1 MEMGMHVKI
10 HLLARVG
17 KGLMLQPPACG
28 CRQELPRRLCSKL
41 TPLLLRFLSGND
53 HDWQASVEFSL
64 KVAKE
69 EKAWQKFVEEVA
81 DIERCDVL
89 NDPPSAL
96 AMRINQLL
104 ADAMGPDGGPSSNSV
119 YVREQAQFADYV
131 TLGLKYDPKLIH
143 EGKLSLVDRFSDLEA
158 TQWIQTAKNALGRGN
173 DRQQLESRRVEL
185 QKLEQLLVARLKQA
199 LTPFPRRAWE
209 EAAARIPEGKAEKEW
224 LIKELERLLSKEEMR
239 VCKEEMRV
247 SKEELPDLGIDH
259 DGDQWSDPE
268 KVNLQAAVPPPLHR
282 RSRIEV
288 AKLP

>member
-1 MEMGMHVKI
+1 
-10 HLLARVG
+10 
-17 KGLMLQPPACG
+17 MLQPPACG

-53 HDWQASVEFSL
+53 HAWQASVEFSL

-81 DIERCDVL
+81 DIERCDML

-104 ADAMGPDGGPSSNSV
+104 ADAMGPDGDPSSNSV

-131 TLGLKYDPKLIH
+131 TLGLKFDPKLIH
-143 EGKLSLVDRFSDLEA
+143 EGKLALVDRFSDSEA
-158 TQWIQTAKNALGRGN
+158 TQWIQTAKKALGRGN
-173 DRQQLESRRVEL
+173 DR

-209 EAAARIPEGKAEKEW
+209 AAVASIPEGKAEKEW
-224 LIKELERLLSKEEMR
+224 LIKELERLPSKEEMR